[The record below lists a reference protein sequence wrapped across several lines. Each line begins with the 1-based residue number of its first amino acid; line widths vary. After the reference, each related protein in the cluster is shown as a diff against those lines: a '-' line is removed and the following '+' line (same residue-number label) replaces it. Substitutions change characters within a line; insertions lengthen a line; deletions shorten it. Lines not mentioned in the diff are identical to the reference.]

1 MAKINGSKVKILSS
15 GVAITNT
22 QNASIDINGAMID
35 VTTKDSSGW
44 KEVLPGLKDAQ
55 MSCDGIVDVSAGVTI
70 DSLITKL
77 INGTSVAVIF
87 SDGTPTTGKSYSASG
102 YINKCSLK
110 AATEDNYTFSM
121 SITITG
127 ALTQVAST

>member
-1 MAKINGSKVKILSS
+1 MSKINGSKVKILSS

-35 VTTKDSSGW
+35 VTTKDSAGW

-55 MSCDGIVDVSAGVTI
+55 MACDGIVDVAAGITV

-87 SDGTPTTGKSYSASG
+87 YDGTAGTGKSYSASG
-102 YINKCSLK
+102 YINKVSLK
-110 AATEDNYTFSM
+110 AATEDNYTFAI

-127 ALTQVAST
+127 AVTQVAST

>member
-22 QNASIDINGAMID
+22 QNVSIDINGAMID

-55 MSCDGIVDVSAGVTI
+55 MSFDGIVDVAAAVTV

-77 INGTSVAVIF
+77 IAGTSVAVIF
-87 SDGTPTTGKSYSASG
+87 YDGTPSTGKSYSASG
-102 YINKCSLK
+102 YINKISLK
-110 AATEDNYTFSM
+110 AATEDSYLFSG

-127 ALTQVAST
+127 AVTQVAST